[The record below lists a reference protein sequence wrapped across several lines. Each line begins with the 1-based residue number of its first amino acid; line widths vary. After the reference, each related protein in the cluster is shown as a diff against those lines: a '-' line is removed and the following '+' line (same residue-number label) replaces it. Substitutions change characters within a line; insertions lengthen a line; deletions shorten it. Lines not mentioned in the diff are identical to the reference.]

1 MMTSLGIRGDR
12 HDVVHFHDLT
22 VPGVAHQTRQSI
34 TEEVVDAHHFW
45 SSGASQHVSG
55 ELSTLCAE
63 AALTLAHPNQAVRVD
78 LDAETARKMAQQGG
92 ALLFLDVPP
101 GTWFGM
107 DQQAFVVGPRFRGM
121 KMIPPGPHFVYHR
134 AASRHGADV
143 APVIGF
149 FVHLARAQV
158 LVRRWNPQE
167 ERLVALHDSAEEE
180 RYVLGVRNFDFD
192 SFLGPYDVD
201 HFGTWQR
208 LSLFITAA
216 VIQRLE
222 PVGGDIT
229 LMAEKAMVDAG
240 PATKHEKLLDEHLQ
254 RGREILDQAVQL
266 TEDTQGDGTAIIE
279 NHHSS
284 AGVCQPT
291 IAGESAA
298 RGRAPRGCCFYTV
311 LPRLVKRPG
320 LSAAELTAS
329 NLDKVEKYIM
339 LASLDLSVSRWA
351 NPFTPLG
358 SGRVCF
364 IFFVTVVTRTALGG
378 GEEAGFS
385 LDEAELGQDMFLYG
399 LFKDFFAVL
408 GEARQIDGELHSQA
422 KRLRQ
427 LLEDKLGWNLEV
439 QELEL
444 QQLLDVVDSDDE
456 YAPVVVA
463 EDEAIVQKS

>member
-1 MMTSLGIRGDR
+1 MEADDELPAS
-12 HDVVHFHDLT
+12 
-22 VPGVAHQTRQSI
+22 VPY
-34 TEEVVDAHHFW
+34 
-45 SSGASQHVSG
+45 
-55 ELSTLCAE
+55 
-63 AALTLAHPNQAVRVD
+63 RVD
-78 LDAETARKMAQQGG
+78 LDADTARKMAQQGG

-107 DQQAFVVGPRFRGM
+107 DQQAFVVGPRFKGM
-121 KMIPPGPHFVYHR
+121 KMIPPGPHFVYYR

-158 LVRRWNPQE
+158 LVRHWNPQE
-167 ERLVALHDSAEEE
+167 ERLVALHDSAEDE
-180 RYVLGVRNFDFD
+180 RYVRGVRNFDFD
-192 SFLGPYDVD
+192 SFLGPYDID

-208 LSLFITAA
+208 LSSFITAA
-216 VIQRLE
+216 VIERLE

-240 PATKHEKLLDEHLQ
+240 PATKHEKSLEEHLQ
-254 RGREILDQAVQL
+254 RGRENLDQAVKL
-266 TEDTQGDGTAIIE
+266 TEDTQEDGTANIE
-279 NHHSS
+279 SDHQSS
-284 AGVCQPT
+284 AGACQPT
-291 IAGESAA
+291 TVDESAA
-298 RGRAPRGCCFYTV
+298 RERAPRGCCFYTE

-320 LSAAELTAS
+320 LTAAELTAS
-329 NLDKVEKYIM
+329 NLDKSEALEQLLQHQYSNDESLLLGELQFSFTAFLMGQSFHSFGQWKGLLNLLCHCGHAPLQPRTAMYVKI
-339 LASLDLSVSRWA
+339 LACIHWQLS
-351 NPFTPLG
+351 
-358 SGRVCF
+358 
-364 IFFVTVVTRTALGG
+364 TALGG

-385 LDEAELGQDMFLYG
+385 LDEAELGQDTFLCG

-439 QELEL
+439 QELEP
-444 QQLLDVVDSDDE
+444 QLLDAVDSDDE

-463 EDEAIVQKS
+463 EDEAIVQNP